1 MQKQLKKLNSEYS
14 TYIHEYIDNEAFESA
29 KEKIVGKVHN
39 HKGIGTL
46 SEKTVHAIMKNYYE
60 PNEDNHEVKIEGYV
74 ADIYNNQG
82 IIEIQTRQFNK
93 LRGKL
98 STFLNLY
105 PVTIVYPMPY
115 NKWVFWIDNETGE
128 TTKKRKAPKRW
139 SAYDAFVELYKIK
152 EFLKNP
158 NLRMRL
164 VLMDMEEYRLL
175 NGWNATKKRGS
186 TRFDRIP
193 LQIKQEVVIEQP
205 DDYMQFIPYDIEEQ
219 FTSKEFA
226 KAAKIKVDTARLVL
240 NILYYVGVVKRVG
253 KNGNSFI
260 YEVKDEI
267 D

>member
-1 MQKQLKKLNSEYS
+1 MQNKLDKLNSEYLP
-14 TYIHEYIDNEAFESA
+14 YLAEYIDNEAFEIA
-29 KEKIVGKVHN
+29 KEKIIGKLHN
-39 HKGIGTL
+39 NKGIGTL

-74 ADIYNNQG
+74 ADIYNAQG

-93 LRGKL
+93 MRGKL
-98 STFLNLY
+98 SAFLNLY

-128 TTKKRKAPKRW
+128 TTKKRKAPKKW
-139 SAYDAFVELYKIK
+139 SAYDAFSEMYKIK
-152 EFLKNP
+152 EFLTNP
-158 NLRMRL
+158 NLRMHL

-175 NGWNATKKRGS
+175 NGWNSTKKRGS

-193 LQIKQEVVIEQP
+193 LEIKQEVVIEQP
-205 DDYMQFIPYDIEEQ
+205 KDYMQFIPYDIEDQ

-253 KNGNSFI
+253 KNGNSFV
-260 YEVKDEI
+260 YEVTN
-267 D
+267 